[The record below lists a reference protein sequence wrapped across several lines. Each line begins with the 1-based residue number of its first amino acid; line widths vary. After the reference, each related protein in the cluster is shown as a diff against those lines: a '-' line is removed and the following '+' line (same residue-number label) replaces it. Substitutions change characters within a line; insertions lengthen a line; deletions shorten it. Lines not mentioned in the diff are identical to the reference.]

1 MSQTSSQRPTVVV
14 VDGYSAGN
22 FYPAAFTETGARVVH
37 VQSTPE
43 LIPSM
48 LAPDL
53 SAYEESIVE
62 GDEKTL
68 LERLRPYAPACVVA
82 GQEGAVPLADRLSE
96 ALGVPSNGTRLSAA
110 RRDKYEMIE
119 ALRRAGVR
127 CAEQFKSGDVR
138 ELVRWAEERGV
149 YPVVVKPLSS
159 AASDGVY
166 ICDSAE
172 EVAAAATAGLA
183 SQDIFGAA
191 NTEILVQSYLK
202 GTEYI
207 VDTVS
212 ADGEHYA
219 CGVWQYEKTLLPSG
233 KNIYNRDILLA
244 PDAGPVQALVAYVRE
259 VLAALDVRWGPAH
272 AEVIM
277 TGQGP
282 ALVEIGTRLNG
293 NIHAGF
299 HDVCLGHNQAGLAA
313 RAYVRP
319 EEFRREYGGRVYAR
333 RQPGV
338 VYNTPTEQDGVVD
351 AVDTTAVDEIR
362 ALDSVFLAGLKLAP
376 GSRIRPTTD
385 LLTSSMRVYL
395 TARDEAQLDAD
406 YEKVR
411 GLKDSVYR
419 VTPQPRPQS

>member
-53 SAYEESIVE
+53 SAYEENIVE

-127 CAEQFKSGDVR
+127 CADQFKSGDVR
-138 ELVRWAEERGV
+138 ELVRWAEERGA

-172 EVAAAATAGLA
+172 EVAAAATVGLA
-183 SQDIFGAA
+183 SRDIFGAA

-233 KNIYNRDILLA
+233 KNIYDRDILLA
-244 PDAGPVQALVAYVRE
+244 PDAGPVRALVAYVRE
-259 VLAALDVRWGPAH
+259 VLAGLDVRWGPAH

-277 TGQGP
+277 TEQGP

-319 EEFRREYGGRVYAR
+319 KEFRREYGGRVYTR